1 VDYPS
6 RIEPLYYRA
15 CGLAQQG
22 EDEAALEI
30 VKSLIK
36 RAPDLRPRLLEEF
49 YLDPLRLADRI
60 EFRTPPI

>member
-1 VDYPS
+1 
-6 RIEPLYYRA
+6 
-15 CGLAQQG
+15 
-22 EDEAALEI
+22 
-30 VKSLIK
+30 LIK